1 MPTVV
6 QYPNSRNLTFHPK
19 PDPRT
24 GFIDRVCA
32 SGDSYVVLGDHVMKY
47 AIEVSDVPR
56 QIVFINEGDDKS
68 PRVGIIFPTSKSVTD
83 LSRLLA
89 GLYKALVADEFLQQ
103 HPVCRTSVAD
113 VGFSVR
119 TCNALRRSGI
129 TTVLDIVKRKRRNI
143 EALPGLG
150 LKSEL
155 EIREFLQANGLTYE
169 MTE

>member
-1 MPTVV
+1 MPHT
-6 QYPNSRNLTFHPK
+6 LTKESLAFRPT
-19 PDPRT
+19 PDPGT
-24 GFIDRVCA
+24 GYIDRVCT
-32 SGDSYVVLGDHVMKY
+32 GEDSYVVLGEHVHKNVF
-47 AIEVSDVPR
+47 ELDGLPR
-56 QIVFINEGDDKS
+56 QIVFSNEGNNYS
-68 PRVGIIFPTSKSVTD
+68 PKVGIIFPTSKSVTD
-83 LSRLLA
+83 LAQLLA
-89 GLYKALVADEFLQQ
+89 GLYKTLAADEFLQQ

-113 VGFSVR
+113 VGFTVR

-155 EIREFLQANGLTYE
+155 EIREFLQTNGLTYE

>member
-1 MPTVV
+1 MPHTVTKESLGFR
-6 QYPNSRNLTFHPK
+6 PT
-19 PDPRT
+19 PDPGT
-24 GFIDRVCA
+24 GYIDRVCT
-32 SGDSYVVLGDHVMKY
+32 GEDSYVVMGEHVHKN
-47 AIEVSDVPR
+47 VFVLDGWPR
-56 QIVFINEGDDKS
+56 QIVFSNEDNNYS
-68 PRVGIIFPTSKSVTD
+68 PKVGIIFPTSKSVTD
-83 LSRLLA
+83 LA
-89 GLYKALVADEFLQQ
+89 QMMEVLYQAIVRDEFLQQ

-113 VGFSVR
+113 VGFTVR

-129 TTVLDIVKRKRRNI
+129 TTVLDIVKRTRRNI